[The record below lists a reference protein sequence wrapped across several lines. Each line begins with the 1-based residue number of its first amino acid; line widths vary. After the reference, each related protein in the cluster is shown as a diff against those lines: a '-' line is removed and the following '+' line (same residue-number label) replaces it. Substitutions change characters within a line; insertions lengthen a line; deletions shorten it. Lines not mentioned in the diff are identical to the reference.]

1 MSNATRPSPYT
12 SGSTSTIVVMGEREE
27 YLPSEPTVRL
37 RGRASRS
44 ALVAVTLFTLAFLY
58 VPIVVLVVFSFN
70 SARTGAT
77 WQGFTLDWYAKLFSN
92 ERLLDAALR
101 SLIIAVVSTAG
112 SVCIGTLTALAMER
126 YRFRAKAAWDGLLY
140 MPVIIPEIVAGVSLL
155 MFFAALDVTR
165 GFVTL
170 TAAHIAFSMPFV
182 YLTVRARLADFD
194 LSVEEAAQDLGA
206 NEWVTFRRITLPLL
220 MPGIVGGALLAFTL
234 SIDDFIISFF
244 VTGKGWDTLPIY
256 IWSQLKRGVTP
267 EVNAVSA
274 MLLAFSI
281 GLVVLSL
288 AIQRRRSCLLYT
300 SPSPRDRSLSRM
312 PSSA

>member
-1 MSNATRPSPYT
+1 
-12 SGSTSTIVVMGEREE
+12 MGDREE
-27 YLPSEPTVRL
+27 MLPTEPTLRQ
-37 RGRASRS
+37 RGRVGRFIFVS
-44 ALVAVTLFTLAFLY
+44 VTAFTLAFLY
-58 VPIVVLVVFSFN
+58 VPIIVLIVFSFN

-77 WQGFTLDWYAKLFSN
+77 WQGFTLDWYSKLFHN
-92 ERLLDAALR
+92 QRLLDAALR
-101 SLIIAVVSTAG
+101 SLTIAAVSTAG
-112 SVCIGTLTALAMER
+112 AVVIGTATALAMER

-155 MFFAALDVTR
+155 LFFAAVDIER

-170 TAAHIAFSMPFV
+170 VVSHIAFSMPFV

-194 LSVEEAAQDLGA
+194 PSVEEAAQDLGA
-206 NEWVTFRRITLPLL
+206 NEWVTLTRITLPLL
-220 MPGIVGGALLAFTL
+220 MPGIISGALLAFTL

-274 MLLAFSI
+274 VLLVFSVC
-281 GLVVLSL
+281 LVVLSL
-288 AIQRRRSCLLYT
+288 IEQRRRV
-300 SPSPRDRSLSRM
+300 
-312 PSSA
+312 